1 MTHPISVIIVNWN
14 GKHLLSDCL
23 SSLQKQTYKNFEII
37 LVDNG
42 SSDGS
47 IEWIDKHYPQVK
59 VISLKEN
66 LGFAGGNNI
75 GILASQGKFITL
87 LNNDTEVD
95 QDWLKQ
101 LYLQINKDESI
112 AACDSKVYYYTDRNL
127 IWAAGGTYSI
137 AGTSQM
143 RGNLEENRAVFNE
156 PCEIFTAIACAAIYR
171 KSAFED
177 IGLLDEDFHS
187 GYEDVDWSFRAH
199 LRGYRIVNAPAAQ
212 VYHKVSAT
220 HGYNSP
226 AFVRNGQR
234 NVFYVYIKNMPLP
247 LLLRYW
253 PFHFFYS
260 IASMVYFARIG
271 QLVPFLFAKLEAALH
286 LPVVLRKRR
295 EVQSNRRVSSKAID
309 DLLTREW
316 LGLKFKKF
324 LSVRDNSENTTV
336 KSKSGAN

>member
-1 MTHPISVIIVNWN
+1 MIDTTSPLISVIIVNWN
-14 GKHLLSDCL
+14 GKHHLNGCL
-23 SSLQKQTYKNFEII
+23 SSLLNQSLQDYEVII
-37 LVDNG
+37 VDNG
-42 SSDGS
+42 STDGS
-47 IEWIDKHYPQVK
+47 MEFVADNFPKAITIGLD
-59 VISLKEN
+59 SN
-66 LGFAGGNNI
+66 RGFSGGNNI
-75 GILASQGKFITL
+75 GILASRGKFVVL

-95 QDWLKQ
+95 QDWLQQ

-112 AACDSKVYYYTDRNL
+112 AACDSKVFYYGDRNS

-143 RGNLEENRAVFNE
+143 RGNLEEDSAVFDE
-156 PCEIFTAIACAAIYR
+156 PRDIFTAIACAAIYR

-199 LRGYRIVNAPAAQ
+199 LRGYRILNAPAAH

-253 PFHFFYS
+253 PLHLFYS

-271 QLVPFLFAKLEAALH
+271 QLIPFLLGKLEAVLH

-295 EVQSNRRVSSKAID
+295 EVQNNRRVSSKAID

-316 LGLKFKKF
+316 LGLKLNKF
-324 LSVRDNSENTTV
+324 LSTRKTQEIIQ
-336 KSKSGAN
+336 